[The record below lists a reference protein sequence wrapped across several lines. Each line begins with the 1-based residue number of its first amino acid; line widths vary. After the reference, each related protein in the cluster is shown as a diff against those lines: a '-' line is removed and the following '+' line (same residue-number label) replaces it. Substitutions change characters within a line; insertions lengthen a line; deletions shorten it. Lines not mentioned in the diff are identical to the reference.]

1 MSAGR
6 HTLIAKRYA
15 KALFGI
21 CAPVDFDSTEAQL
34 KTLALVWNASQ
45 DLRQSMLNPRVT
57 DSQRISVIDGVV
69 ASFGGWANEPT
80 KKVVQILVSLRKAPV
95 LPQLA
100 ESFAALVSEYRKS
113 LTLEV
118 TVATPMTDS
127 AVSDLK
133 ARLSKALGGEVTL
146 DVKSDAALLGGLTIR
161 LGDKLLDRS
170 VLGTLQRMAVELA
183 Q

>member
-80 KKVVQILVSLRKAPV
+80 K
-95 LPQLA
+95 
-100 ESFAALVSEYRKS
+100 
-113 LTLEV
+113 
-118 TVATPMTDS
+118 
-127 AVSDLK
+127 
-133 ARLSKALGGEVTL
+133 
-146 DVKSDAALLGGLTIR
+146 
-161 LGDKLLDRS
+161 
-170 VLGTLQRMAVELA
+170 
-183 Q
+183 